1 MWHNQTPCCVIIII
15 VYITLS
21 PCSLPFPFRS
31 THLHLFSPC
40 NRPTRSHMS
49 SSARWLL
56 SKVFRSHISLSLL
69 LPSPP
74 IPTTSA
80 AIQEGE
86 LEIVLGVYEELVKQ
100 KVSSSPVSSCL
111 LLLLTLITYYII
123 YHFPLYFNAL
133 QIDQQRFKLK
143 LAVLQ
148 VLLACC
154 QQLDGQLLNDNK
166 VYPLLLLL
174 LLYFSVHSFSSPHS
188 SCSRA
193 GHVIRQRSLWPQTLG
208 HTQERRPLRRIES
221 PLVELR
227 LMPAHRRTL
236 RSTRPCC
243 CCMSEGYKREEGRGG
258 SVKNK

>member
-1 MWHNQTPCCVIIII
+1 MWHNQTPCCVIIIII

-31 THLHLFSPC
+31 THLAAIKGISKSYLSFPSLTFSP
-40 NRPTRSHMS
+40 
-49 SSARWLL
+49 
-56 SKVFRSHISLSLL
+56 
-69 LPSPP
+69 
-74 IPTTSA
+74 IPNTSA

-193 GHVIRQRSLWPQTLG
+193 GHAIRQRSLWPQTLG

-227 LMPAHRRTL
+227 LMPAHRWTL
-236 RSTRPCC
+236 RSTMPCC
-243 CCMSEGYKREEGRGG
+243 CCMPEGYEREEGRGG
-258 SVKNK
+258 GAKKKKNEKEEGTRN